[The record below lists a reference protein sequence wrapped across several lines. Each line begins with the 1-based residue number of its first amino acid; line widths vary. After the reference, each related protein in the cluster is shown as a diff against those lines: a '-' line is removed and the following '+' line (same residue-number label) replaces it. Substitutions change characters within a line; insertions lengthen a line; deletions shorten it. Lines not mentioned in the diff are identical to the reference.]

1 LLHYLEHD
9 GTIGGHKKE
18 RRMQPERTLVKWQRQ
33 YASFLIFQ
41 WENENVNFSA
51 DNDETSAAVQ
61 FFLCVNFVSPSQ

>member
-1 LLHYLEHD
+1 
-9 GTIGGHKKE
+9 
-18 RRMQPERTLVKWQRQ
+18 MQPERTLVKWQRQ

>member
-1 LLHYLEHD
+1 
-9 GTIGGHKKE
+9 
-18 RRMQPERTLVKWQRQ
+18 MQPERTLVKWQRQ

-61 FFLCVNFVSPSQ
+61 FFLCGNFVSPSQ